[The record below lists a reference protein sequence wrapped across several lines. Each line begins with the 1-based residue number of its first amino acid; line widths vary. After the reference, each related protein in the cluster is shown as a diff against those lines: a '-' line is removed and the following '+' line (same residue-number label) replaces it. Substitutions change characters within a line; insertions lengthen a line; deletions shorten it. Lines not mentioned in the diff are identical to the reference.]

1 MSDQVDFKSLISVK
15 EFVTLAPEVN
25 PQNQLRN
32 QAVSEGGAR
41 RSQFDQLMGGLNL
54 IRVVNSPSIPV
65 NIKLKIMRSA
75 GALGLIRADRQESI
89 DDAAQLYSSGNEYL
103 TTLQFYMLR
112 DILTYILAHEVSH
125 IVLGHLSATSEVGT
139 VSQEIAADKLALS
152 ALFKLTNTDV
162 RALILAMSSFGK
174 IVQDRGQLD
183 GDHPF
188 SSDRLRIL
196 FRRLVRLSRT

>member
-1 MSDQVDFKSLISVK
+1 
-15 EFVTLAPEVN
+15 
-25 PQNQLRN
+25 
-32 QAVSEGGAR
+32 
-41 RSQFDQLMGGLNL
+41 
-54 IRVVNSPSIPV
+54 
-65 NIKLKIMRSA
+65 
-75 GALGLIRADRQESI
+75 
-89 DDAAQLYSSGNEYL
+89 
-103 TTLQFYMLR
+103 MLR

-196 FRRLVRLSRT
+196 FSTRLVRLSRTSFSISTLVKLYYQSDCPG